1 MEIGI
6 RKKSQSGEKLREKQ
20 SWQREQYTQ
29 KLERKNKLGMFH
41 EEKDGQGVWSI
52 GMEGKT

>member
-41 EEKDGQGVWSI
+41 EEKDGQGV
-52 GMEGKT
+52 